1 MSFLTRC
8 PSLAGLW
15 PARNWRGPVQQ
26 AAGKER
32 PAWEMEDIFHV
43 PLQDAFCS
51 ILLRPAADNRVYRR
65 EYNPDVAHNGNVYS
79 A

>member
-1 MSFLTRC
+1 MEKAVNCCAFPC
-8 PSLAGLW
+8 P
-15 PARNWRGPVQQ
+15 
-26 AAGKER
+26 
-32 PAWEMEDIFHV
+32 IFHV